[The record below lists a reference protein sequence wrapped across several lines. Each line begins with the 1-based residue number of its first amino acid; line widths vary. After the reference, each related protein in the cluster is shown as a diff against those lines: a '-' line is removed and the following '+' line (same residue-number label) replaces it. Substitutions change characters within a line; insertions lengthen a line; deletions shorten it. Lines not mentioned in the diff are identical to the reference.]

1 MNTYKYLWI
10 ICFLRKTILKNYTEI
25 FGEYVV
31 SAYEADGREV
41 NGYTEKLETTIREFW
56 KENNNSLFVRFG

>member
-1 MNTYKYLWI
+1 M
-10 ICFLRKTILKNYTEI
+10 
-25 FGEYVV
+25 
-31 SAYEADGREV
+31 SDGREV